1 MIRSFLASIAFLI
14 VVCVPLS
21 LNAQSQ
27 RPLTWAVLGDSSVI
41 ESGFTDLLT
50 VKLDEAGFQLVE
62 RTQLSG
68 LEQELQRSL
77 ESGAISE
84 SMSIGRRIGAHR
96 LIVCQHTSDSTR
108 PKDGPTGLRVFIC
121 DCDVSARIAV
131 ADFDLSQNATVVDK
145 VVSWLKSHTNLPK
158 IKQVI
163 GLAPFA
169 CKNLGDAFQDI
180 GKQAHHF
187 LSTQILAIPGVALM
201 EWEEARTLNQ
211 EFDVTAAAE
220 KRMVPSLI
228 AVDYQVIPNSQDA
241 PPLVEVSLSVQSK
254 GQPIIE
260 SAKLSLLELE
270 PWLRTRI
277 LSVLLQDK
285 TSLSGLSQEEQISF
299 LKSRAQ
305 ALFRLGTALS
315 CAQVREVI
323 LQIDPTDAEE
333 RRRILSDYSQ
343 CAGTSTRNRGSDLYP
358 LTTLEI
364 QARSFQREHF
374 EYLVRNKQISY
385 AEAIERFPKLVIDV
399 SGGTA
404 FSRMTPKYSLSEVDL
419 ERTLASLEQDFQFVR
434 NVGPAILKMK
444 NSSKTPDATDLK
456 QRVAWSKA
464 VLSVAQLDLSFHW
477 GAEESRIRTIQLIT
491 DIIPQEYPTID
502 LGQWLFST
510 TTFPK
515 AMLQTFDPRTRA
527 LKRHEVGNWPQ
538 NLLELYQKHDHSGHR
553 HVRLY
558 LRLERFNQLH
568 ASPMNLHTPFTTNTL
583 ESTVSIAE
591 LVSEVQQI
599 REDAKQTV
607 GAEQKGL
614 TAPHQAHFD
623 YVYDTTDRY
632 ARELQRRIANNP
644 PPSYPDLPRPNPD
657 LGRLKFQ
664 ALNLQVPALAY
675 HSIVWQR
682 DGSDHDLV
690 YDHSNV
696 YRLNR
701 NGVFTKV
708 SPEEDYTFIDDELVW
723 LLKRKQPGE
732 VLVSATN
739 RQGQNVIR
747 SESLTL
753 PPFDDFTAIGIGGG
767 KGLVVGWFDGGTW
780 CGLLER
786 AKQGLSFRVIH
797 EAREYN
803 PSPIAKE
810 AKLAAQSAG
819 LRFSPTWHARGS
831 DANGNCLILGR
842 YGMTPIRID
851 LQTWNVNVLP
861 LENSHF
867 MQDAKIHNQHLYQS
881 VYSFAFEFDLNN
893 KSSSIARKMVI
904 GMDHMQ
910 QVEQGHA
917 TAGNHAGTLL
927 VDGDWIVYPG
937 ATWYRYNALTKE
949 TERLV
954 KTTLPHPYLHA
965 RPGQS
970 SIHGFILLHSESDKP
985 YRVYQVNI
993 QPDPSINTK

>member
-27 RPLTWAVLGDSSVI
+27 KPLNWAVLGESSVI

-62 RTQLSG
+62 RTQVSG

-84 SMSIGRRIGAHR
+84 SMSIGRRIGAQR

-211 EFDVTAAAE
+211 EFDVTPAVE
-220 KRMVPSLI
+220 KRVVPWLI
-228 AVDYQVIPNSQDA
+228 AIDYEVIPNSQNSA
-241 PPLVEVSLSVQSK
+241 PTVEVSLTVQSK
-254 GQPIIE
+254 GQPTIE
-260 SAKLSLLELE
+260 SARLTLLQLE

-285 TSLSGLSQEEQISF
+285 TSLSGLSQEEQIRF

-305 ALFRLGTALS
+305 DLFRLGTALS

-333 RRRILSDYSQ
+333 RRRILSDYSL
-343 CAGTSTRNRGSDLYP
+343 CAGMAERNLGSALYP
-358 LTTLEI
+358 LKPFEI

-385 AEAIERFPKLVIDV
+385 GEAIERFPRLVVDL
-399 SGGTA
+399 SGSYA
-404 FSRMTPKYSLSEVDL
+404 VAKITPKYSLSQVDK
-419 ERTLASLEQDFQFVR
+419 ERTLGTLEQDLQFVR
-434 NVGPAILKMK
+434 AVGPAILKLK
-444 NSSKTPDATDLK
+444 EKDAPADATELK
-456 QRVAWSKA
+456 QRVLWTKA
-464 VLSVAQLDLSFHW
+464 VLSVAELHMWFHW
-477 GAEESRIRTIQLIT
+477 GSEESRITAIQLIT
-491 DIIPQEYPTID
+491 DIIPQDYPTVP
-502 LGQWLFST
+502 LGQWMFST
-510 TTFPK
+510 TTFPR
-515 AMLQTFDPRTRA
+515 ARLQTIHPQSSARNEFI
-527 LKRHEVGNWPQ
+527 VGFWPDEILSL
-538 NLLELYQKHDHSGHR
+538 NQKYENSGHR
-553 HVRLY
+553 HLRLY
-558 LRLERFNQLH
+558 IRLAKFNHLY
-568 ASPMNLHTPFTTNTL
+568 AGPMSLGTPFTTNSL
-583 ESTVSIAE
+583 ESTASVSE
-591 LVSEVQQI
+591 LVSEVQRI
-599 REDAKQTV
+599 REEAKQTV
-607 GAEQKGL
+607 GAEQTGL
-614 TAPHQAHFD
+614 IAPHQIHFD
-623 YVYDTTDRY
+623 FVYDTSDRY
-632 ARELQRRIANNP
+632 ARELQRRSAGNP
-644 PPSYPDLPRPNPD
+644 PPTYPDLPRPKEE
-657 LGRLKFQ
+657 LGRLTFRD
-664 ALNLQVPALAY
+664 LNLSVPELD
-675 HSIVWQR
+675 STFVKWQK
-682 DGSDHDLV
+682 DGLDHDLV
-690 YDHSNV
+690 YDHRNV

-701 NGVFTKV
+701 NGIFTKV
-708 SPEEDYTFIDDELVW
+708 SPEADYTFIDDELVW
-723 LLKRKQPGE
+723 LLKRKNPGE

-753 PPFDDFTAIGIGGG
+753 PPFDEFKAIGVGGG
-767 KGLVVGWFDGGTW
+767 KGLVIGWFDGGTW
-780 CGLLER
+780 CGLLEW

-803 PSPIAKE
+803 LSPIAKE

-819 LRFSPTWHARGS
+819 MRFLPTWNARGS
-831 DANGNCLILGR
+831 DAKGECLVLGR

-851 LQTWNVNVLP
+851 FQTWNVNVLP

-893 KSSSIARKMVI
+893 KSSSITRKMVI

-917 TAGNHAGTLL
+917 NAGNHAGTLF
-927 VDGDWIVYPG
+927 VDGDWLVYPG
-937 ATWYRYNALTKE
+937 ATWYRYNTLTKE

-985 YRVYQVNI
+985 DRVYQVNI